1 MERLTER
8 YRDYIRIK
16 GCSTLYSREERKGAC
31 LNNAVVRLAAYED
44 TWMEPDDIE
53 SLKIIPATN
62 ELMAY
67 RALGTVEE
75 LSALVKARD
84 EGRLVELPCK
94 IGQTVYTVNE
104 DYFACDE
111 CQYKQEAHFDK
122 KINHMSCEIPYGRH
136 CPLYIKEHVVSGFAI
151 SASKKQQPTI
161 SGPGEWGYEGLEP
174 FCGMDGKWY
183 LTRQEAEA
191 ALGGSK

>member
-16 GCSTLYSREERKGAC
+16 GCTTLYSREERKGAC
-31 LNNAVVRLAAYED
+31 LNNAIVRLAAYED

-84 EGRLVELPCK
+84 EGRQVKLPCK
-94 IGQTVYTVNE
+94 RGDKVWRICGPKGRKFVAERTVLSVTIYAPGQFEIFTNCSDWLGETV
-104 DYFACDE
+104 F
-111 CQYKQEAHFDK
+111 
-122 KINHMSCEIPYGRH
+122 
-136 CPLYIKEHVVSGFAI
+136 
-151 SASKKQQPTI
+151 
-161 SGPGEWGYEGLEP
+161 
-174 FCGMDGKWY
+174 
-183 LTRQEAEA
+183 LTRAEAEA

>member
-16 GCSTLYSREERKGAC
+16 GCTTLYADGERKGAY

-84 EGRLVELPCK
+84 EGRLVEM
-94 IGQTVYTVNE
+94 NE
-104 DYFACDE
+104 KLYLAMRAGARAIKNNKRLWGVSYCFDIFGEFGGPKEIAYL
-111 CQYKQEAHFDK
+111 EAARILQDAA
-122 KINHMSCEIPYGRH
+122 E
-136 CPLYIKEHVVSGFAI
+136 
-151 SASKKQQPTI
+151 
-161 SGPGEWGYEGLEP
+161 
-174 FCGMDGKWY
+174 
-183 LTRQEAEA
+183 EAKA
-191 ALGGSK
+191 ALGGSGDV

>member
-16 GCSTLYSREERKGAC
+16 GCTTLYADGERKGAY

-84 EGRLVELPCK
+84 EGRQVKLPCK
-94 IGQTVYTVNE
+94 RGDKVWRICGPKGRKFVAERTVLSVTIYEPGQFEIFTNCSDWLGETV
-104 DYFACDE
+104 F
-111 CQYKQEAHFDK
+111 
-122 KINHMSCEIPYGRH
+122 
-136 CPLYIKEHVVSGFAI
+136 
-151 SASKKQQPTI
+151 
-161 SGPGEWGYEGLEP
+161 
-174 FCGMDGKWY
+174 
-183 LTRQEAEA
+183 LTRAEAEA
-191 ALGGSK
+191 ALGGQKDG

>member
-8 YRDYIRIK
+8 YKGYIRIK
-16 GCSTLYSREERKGAC
+16 GCSTLYANEERKGAC

-75 LSALVKARD
+75 LSELVKARD

-94 IGQTVYTVNE
+94 RGDKVWRICGPKGRKFVAERTVLSVTIYEPGQFEIFTNCSDWLGETV
-104 DYFACDE
+104 F
-111 CQYKQEAHFDK
+111 
-122 KINHMSCEIPYGRH
+122 
-136 CPLYIKEHVVSGFAI
+136 
-151 SASKKQQPTI
+151 
-161 SGPGEWGYEGLEP
+161 
-174 FCGMDGKWY
+174 
-183 LTRQEAEA
+183 LTRAEAEA
-191 ALGGSK
+191 ALGGSGNV